1 MRRERAPGGA
11 LLAAPSSHCRRSR
24 KGMAFVTAVLAP
36 GALGK
41 GISSSCRRAT
51 VEVMGLVTEQE
62 GVLRRL

>member
-1 MRRERAPGGA
+1 M
-11 LLAAPSSHCRRSR
+11 LAAPSSHCRRSR

-41 GISSSCRRAT
+41 GISSSCSRAT

>member
-1 MRRERAPGGA
+1 
-11 LLAAPSSHCRRSR
+11 
-24 KGMAFVTAVLAP
+24 MAFVTAVLAP

-41 GISSSCRRAT
+41 GISSSCSRAT